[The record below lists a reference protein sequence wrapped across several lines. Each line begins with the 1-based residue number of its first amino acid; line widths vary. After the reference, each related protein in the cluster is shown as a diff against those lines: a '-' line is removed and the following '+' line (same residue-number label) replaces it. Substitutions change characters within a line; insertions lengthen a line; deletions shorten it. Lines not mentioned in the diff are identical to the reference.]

1 MNHILSRRE
10 FLAHSGQGI
19 AALALLSACGTPP
32 SPIPTRAP
40 TLAPSPSPPSMNL
53 NDRIAQMILV
63 GFRGFELTPSDD
75 NPIVQDLR
83 ERHIGGVVLFDYD
96 VPTQTRVRN
105 IQSPEQ
111 VKSLCAAL
119 QKAATTRLLIA
130 IDQEGGMIARLKER
144 YGFPLTVSQQYLG
157 SLNNLE
163 TTRQHAEATAKTLAE
178 LGINLNLAPVVDLN
192 TNPDNPIIGKYER
205 SFSAD
210 PTIVTNHALQVIE
223 AHHKHGVLA
232 TLKHFPGH
240 GSSRDDSHLGFVDV
254 TNTWARAELE
264 PYARLIAAGQC
275 DAVMTAHI
283 FNANLDPSLPATLSE
298 RIITGLLRD
307 ELRFDGV
314 IVSDDM
320 QMKAIS
326 DHYGFE
332 TAIRLA
338 MEAGVDILAIA
349 NNSVFEPD
357 VAARA
362 IAVIQRLVQEGR
374 ISAARIEQSYQRIM
388 RLKARL
394 C

>member
-1 MNHILSRRE
+1 
-10 FLAHSGQGI
+10 
-19 AALALLSACGTPP
+19 
-32 SPIPTRAP
+32 
-40 TLAPSPSPPSMNL
+40 
-53 NDRIAQMILV
+53 
-63 GFRGFELTPSDD
+63 
-75 NPIVQDLR
+75 
-83 ERHIGGVVLFDYD
+83 
-96 VPTQTRVRN
+96 
-105 IQSPEQ
+105 
-111 VKSLCAAL
+111 
-119 QKAATTRLLIA
+119 
-130 IDQEGGMIARLKER
+130 
-144 YGFPLTVSQQYLG
+144 
-157 SLNNLE
+157 
-163 TTRQHAEATAKTLAE
+163 
-178 LGINLNLAPVVDLN
+178 
-192 TNPDNPIIGKYER
+192 
-205 SFSAD
+205 
-210 PTIVTNHALQVIE
+210 
-223 AHHKHGVLA
+223 
-232 TLKHFPGH
+232 LKHFPGH